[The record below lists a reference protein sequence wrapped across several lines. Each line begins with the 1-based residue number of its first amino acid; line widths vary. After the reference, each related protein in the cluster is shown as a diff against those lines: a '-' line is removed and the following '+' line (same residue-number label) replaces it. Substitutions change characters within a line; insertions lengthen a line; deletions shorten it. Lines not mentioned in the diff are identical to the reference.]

1 MWIFPNDDRNTDLN
15 ITAIPLEISII
26 IKVELHYAHISLN
39 VQSSLLQ
46 LGGVEEWTLALPMN
60 GRHLNEQEWRS
71 L

>member
-15 ITAIPLEISII
+15 IIAIPLEISII

-46 LGGVEEWTLALPMN
+46 LDRVKEWTLALNHERMSPNWTRMKV
-60 GRHLNEQEWRS
+60 L
-71 L
+71 